1 MLFTSYSFLFLFLPL
16 FFLSYLATPGRWRVY
31 LLLIASY
38 LFYGFWRFDYCLL
51 LFGVTLLGYLGGRWI
66 HAGPGAGRPA
76 LVASATLL
84 LSLLGWYKYAGF
96 FGDSWN
102 GLADWLGAP
111 GLEIAVPEVL
121 LPIGISFFTFQ
132 TLSYV
137 VDVYR
142 GREVC
147 RSFVDFAA
155 YVALFPQL
163 VAGPIVRYGDVSGE
177 IHHPI
182 VGAVALQ
189 EGVSRFM
196 LGFCKKVWIANN
208 VAPVADWAFS
218 QSDPVM
224 SVAWLG
230 VVCYTLQIYFD
241 FSGYS
246 DMAIGIGMM
255 LGFRFPE
262 NFRMPYRSPNIT
274 EFWQRWHIT
283 MSSFFRDYL
292 YIPLGGNRG
301 GRLRTLGNLL
311 FTMLLAGLWHG
322 AGWTFVAWGGLHG
335 VLLVIH
341 RLWQRSPLAAGG
353 GRGRIHRVGATFLTL
368 LSVMAGWVLFR
379 SISIEDSWNMYRGL
393 AGFNGLNAAAQF
405 FGRVDAVFWTVFVA
419 GILAVVLEGRMERLI
434 PSVSLRRL
442 LLAAGF
448 VLAVHEIG
456 SQGYNPFLYFQF

>member
-16 FFLSYLATPGRWRVY
+16 FFLSYLATPARWRVY
-31 LLLIASY
+31 LLLIGSY

-51 LFGVTLLGYLGGRWI
+51 LFGVTALGFAGGLWI
-66 HAGPGAGRPA
+66 RSCPDRRRIA
-76 LVASATLL
+76 LVVTLSLL

-96 FGDSWN
+96 FGSSWN
-102 GLADWLGAP
+102 GLATWLGAP
-111 GLEIAVPEVL
+111 GLTIPVPEVL

-142 GREVC
+142 GRESC

-163 VAGPIVRYGDVSGE
+163 VAGPIVRYSDVSGE
-177 IHHPI
+177 IHAPR
-182 VGAVALQ
+182 VSFGNLE
-189 EGVSRFM
+189 EGVARFM

-218 QSDPVM
+218 QSDPTLT
-224 SVAWLG
+224 VAWLG
-230 VVCYTLQIYFD
+230 VICYTLQIYFD

-246 DMAIGIGMM
+246 DMAIGLGLM
-255 LGFRFPE
+255 LGFQFPE
-262 NFRMPYRSPNIT
+262 NFRAPYRAASIT

-301 GRLRTLGNLL
+301 NRWGTLTNLL
-311 FTMLLAGLWHG
+311 LTMLLAGLWHG
-322 AGWTFVAWGGLHG
+322 AGWTFVAWGCLHG

-341 RLWQRSPLAAGG
+341 RLWQNSRVPPELRG
-353 GRGRIHRVGATFLTL
+353 GRGYRMGAILLTL
-368 LSVMAGWVLFR
+368 VSVMAGWVLFR
-379 SISIEDSWNMYRGL
+379 SASMADALEIYRGM
-393 AGFNGLNAAAQF
+393 AGFNGIAAVGIF
-405 FGRVDAVFWTVFVA
+405 FARLDAVFWIVFAV
-419 GILAVVLEGRMERLI
+419 GVLAVVSEGRTVRWL
-434 PSVSLRRL
+434 PSLPVRRFL
-442 LLAAGF
+442 LLAGF
-448 VLAVHEIG
+448 VAAVHELG

>member
-1 MLFTSYSFLFLFLPL
+1 MLFTSYSFLFLFLP
-16 FFLSYLATPGRWRVY
+16 FFFICYLGTPRQWRVY
-31 LLLIASY
+31 LLLFGSY

-51 LFGVTLLGYLGGRWI
+51 LFTVTLLGYLGGLWI
-66 HAGPGAGRPA
+66 HSGGGRRRTA
-76 LVASATLL
+76 LITSVTLL
-84 LSLLGWYKYAGF
+84 ISLLGWFKYAGF
-96 FGDSWN
+96 FGESWN
-102 GLADWLGAP
+102 GLASWFGMP
-111 GLEIAVPEVL
+111 GLQIQAPEVL

-142 GREVC
+142 GREYC
-147 RSFVDFAA
+147 RSFFDFAA

-177 IHHPI
+177 IHKP
-182 VGAVALQ
+182 VVSFDDLR
-189 EGVSRFM
+189 EGISRFM

-208 VAPVADWAFS
+208 VAPVADWAFA
-218 QSDPVM
+218 QSDPAM

-230 VVCYTLQIYFD
+230 LVCYTLQIYFD

-262 NFRMPYRSPNIT
+262 NFRNPYRSTSIT
-274 EFWQRWHIT
+274 EFWQRWHMT

-301 GRLRTLGNLL
+301 GRLRTLCNLVL
-311 FTMLLAGLWHG
+311 TMLLAGLWHG

-335 VLLVIH
+335 LLLVIH
-341 RLWQRSPLAAGG
+341 RLWQKSRHVSVQNPGLLIRS
-353 GRGRIHRVGATFLTL
+353 GATLLTL

-379 SISIEDSWNMYRGL
+379 SDTLEASWNMYRGL
-393 AGFNGLNAAAQF
+393 AGLNGFNGLSLF
-405 FGRVDAVFWTVFVA
+405 FARVDAVFLIVLTI
-419 GILAVVLEGRMERLI
+419 GILAVVFEGRMIRWI
-434 PSVSLRRL
+434 PSTSIRRL
-442 LLAAGF
+442 LLLAAF
-448 VLAVHEIG
+448 VSAVHEIG
-456 SQGYNPFLYFQF
+456 GQGYNPFLYFQF